1 MTTNQSLS
9 KPSESVHSFIYGISE
24 IRPHVFICGYLALT
38 RGEKFKDL
46 QITHAIDAS
55 NILNTVKMPNVR
67 FLYIKINDDEM
78 SDIKKYFIE
87 TSEFIH
93 AAKKAGGKI
102 VVYCAAGIS
111 RSATLCIMYLVI
123 HENLSLRDAFF
134 EVKNARAGINPN
146 FGFWKQMI
154 EFETEKC
161 GKSSVNLIE
170 KDQLLIPDVLLNNG
184 NKKQKRKFCSII

>member
-1 MTTNQSLS
+1 MTTNQSAS

-24 IRPHVFICGYLALT
+24 IRPHLYICGYLALT

-55 NILNTVKMPNVR
+55 NILNT
-67 FLYIKINDDEM
+67 
-78 SDIKKYFIE
+78 
-87 TSEFIH
+87 
-93 AAKKAGGKI
+93 GGKI

-154 EFETEKC
+154 EFEAEKC
-161 GKSSVNLIE
+161 GKSSVNLIK
-170 KDQLLIPDVLLNNG
+170 KDQLLVPDVLLNNG
-184 NKKQKRKFCSII
+184 NKKQKGKLCSII

>member
-55 NILNTVKMPNVR
+55 NILNTVKMPN
-67 FLYIKINDDEM
+67 
-78 SDIKKYFIE
+78 
-87 TSEFIH
+87 
-93 AAKKAGGKI
+93 GGKI